1 MQTTLMFTLLATA
14 TATMTKWDV
23 SYRDPSVCKL
33 LRLKRAKRDSVY
45 PSSSI
50 KLPPFDPFVSL
61 LSFLL

>member
-33 LRLKRAKRDSVY
+33 LRLKRAKRDGIQSY
-45 PSSSI
+45 R
-50 KLPPFDPFVSL
+50 KLPPFNPFVSL

>member
-33 LRLKRAKRDSVY
+33 LRLKRAKRDGISKFF
-45 PSSSI
+45 PKI
-50 KLPPFDPFVSL
+50 APF
-61 LSFLL
+61 